1 MDKQFILDKVKL
13 LIPNTYAN
21 DSYDEILDY
30 VIDKVIQDIAN
41 YTHISKDE
49 LPEELNHTAVGMS
62 VTLIKTDELLV
73 PVNEQA
79 NNGVASITE
88 GNESIS
94 FKSTADEYL
103 KIQSANAVT
112 KDYKKTL
119 NQFRVVDFGL

>member
-1 MDKQFILDKVKL
+1 MDKQFIVEKVKL
-13 LIPNTYAN
+13 LIPNSTKN
-21 DSYDEILDY
+21 DSYDDILDY

-41 YTHISKDE
+41 YTHIPTAE
-49 LPEELNHTAVGMS
+49 LSEELNHTAVGMC
-62 VTLIKTDELLV
+62 VALIKSDELLV
-73 PVNEQA
+73 PTSEQS